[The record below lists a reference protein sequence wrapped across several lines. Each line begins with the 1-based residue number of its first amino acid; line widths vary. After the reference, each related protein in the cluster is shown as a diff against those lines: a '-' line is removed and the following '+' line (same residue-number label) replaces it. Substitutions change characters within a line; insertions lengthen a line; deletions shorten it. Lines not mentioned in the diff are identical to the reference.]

1 MSGIL
6 PEYNIVLVHILDSLL
21 MLPALVMCISLLLS
35 CPSWKEEFL
44 KNLPIIGNHRSS
56 RIGNYD
62 FRQKKSVVS
71 ESEVLLTRYILFS
84 VAMIVSFYNSSDLL
98 WLPVYS
104 INDRIHESSFYVILG
119 CFQIVIYCFTGYV
132 IIKTCSIF
140 LRIKLFHENINI
152 LMTWFLCQW
161 FEAILA
167 KCVIIPYQTGMIQ
180 IGQDPRK
187 TYFNWWTDNRTEML
201 IVKDKNEIWSLY
213 VSSCFMW
220 HYIWSVMFGPVVVG
234 VERLCATYYIQ
245 DYENSRRR
253 QIPIILILVTNLIT
267 IPYAYLVINDQIP
280 FMIAY
285 GQCVMNAA
293 IVFFGYLIGFRIN
306 VIWRDRMDSDQSRY
320 SLARKFQVEENIRYL
335 LSRVGCVYHMDIL
348 LVILERC
355 FYKRDSNNTS
365 IPETFIV

>member
-1 MSGIL
+1 
-6 PEYNIVLVHILDSLL
+6 
-21 MLPALVMCISLLLS
+21 
-35 CPSWKEEFL
+35 
-44 KNLPIIGNHRSS
+44 
-56 RIGNYD
+56 
-62 FRQKKSVVS
+62 
-71 ESEVLLTRYILFS
+71 
-84 VAMIVSFYNSSDLL
+84 MIVSFSNSSDLL

-104 INDRIHESSFYVILG
+104 INDRIHESSFYIVLG

-132 IIKTCSIF
+132 IIRTCSIF

-152 LMTWFLCQW
+152 LMAWFLCQW

-201 IVKDKNEIWSLY
+201 IVKDKKEIWSLY

-293 IVFFGYLIGFRIN
+293 IVFFGYIIGFRIN
-306 VIWRDRMDSDQSRY
+306 VIWRERMDSDQNRY

-335 LSRVGCVYHMDIL
+335 LVARKLVFVVVIYLSLSLIL
-348 LVILERC
+348 LISLVFGYFDGFEIVFVHILDNVIL
-355 FYKRDSNNTS
+355 S
-365 IPETFIV
+365 